1 MLRSSG
7 EHSHME
13 VLKHTV
19 PYGKV
24 TETTKLSARTQI
36 IVKGMINN
44 CNGLKGEKGF
54 IEPTSVKKGLLIAL
68 NVSKVDAKNEV
79 PMNMTMQHWS

>member
-44 CNGLKGEKGF
+44 CNGLKGEKGLLSQ
-54 IEPTSVKKGLLIAL
+54 PALRKGCL
-68 NVSKVDAKNEV
+68 
-79 PMNMTMQHWS
+79 